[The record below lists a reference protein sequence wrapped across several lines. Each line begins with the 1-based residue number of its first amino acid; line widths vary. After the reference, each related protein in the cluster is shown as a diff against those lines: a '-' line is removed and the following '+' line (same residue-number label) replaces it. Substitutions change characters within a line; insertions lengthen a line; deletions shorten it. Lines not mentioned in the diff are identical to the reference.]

1 MGEEENVRFSG
12 IISSRG
18 DIMFDQIEIEGK
30 LVDVYFDIENFKL
43 KVDRYDWTVFNV
55 YINKE
60 IVVLKRFILF
70 IKYCGKCNNYSTEF
84 DVLFYINTDYTK
96 FTPLDLSDVIIT
108 SNEISYLLYSNEKKT
123 NTYNIQLDNCE
134 FCVNLNRNNKMQMW
148 YYYDIRTCGNVE
160 IKIVKCDD
168 WTTYGKIINA
178 VINALFVSLLCRRNN
193 NFEILISN
201 KNRKNIG
208 KIVFPKI
215 KSNSK
220 SGIKVSNIDILKK
233 DIKKIIIE
241 LIKTPNLSQFFIPEY
256 SNYHTQLEF
265 YKIYACFEYEYNLIN
280 KDKLYNNGQKREIK
294 KTCKMKKQIKEVLKK
309 NKVSIT
315 EHYLSSLANYNPM
328 EGHKQK
334 LRNGIEYTKKFMSKR
349 YCYINFFKNEQ
360 EFIDYIYQTR
370 IQIIHQP
377 DDNIEIENA
386 NYLDVFNE
394 IIYSLFLK
402 RCGISNKRIEEI
414 TTEIF
419 IPYI

>member
-1 MGEEENVRFSG
+1 
-12 IISSRG
+12 
-18 DIMFDQIEIEGK
+18 MFDQIEVEGK
-30 LVDVYFDIENFKL
+30 LVNVYFDIENFKL
-43 KVDRYDWTVFNV
+43 KVDRYDWTVLNV
-55 YINKE
+55 CINRE
-60 IVVLKRFILF
+60 VVVLKRFILF
-70 IKYCGKCNNYSTEF
+70 TKYCGECNNYSTEF

-96 FTPLDLSDVIIT
+96 FTPLDLSDVIIA
-108 SNEISYLLYSNEKKT
+108 SNEISYLLYSNKEKT
-123 NTYNIQLDNCE
+123 NAYNIQLDNCE
-134 FCVNLNRNNKMQMW
+134 FDVKLNRSNKMQKW
-148 YYYDIRTCGNVE
+148 YYYDIRSCGNVE

-168 WTTYGKIINA
+168 WITYGKIINA
-178 VINALFVSLLCRRNN
+178 VINSLFVSLLCRRNN

-215 KSNSK
+215 KSNSN
-220 SGIKVSNIDILKK
+220 SGIKISNIDILKK
-233 DIKKIIIE
+233 DIKKIIIG
-241 LIKTPNLSQFFIPEY
+241 LMKTPSLSQYFIPEY

-265 YKIYACFEYEYNLIN
+265 YKIYACFEYEYNLID
-280 KDKLYNNGQKREIK
+280 KDELYNKQQKKEIK
-294 KTCKMKKQIKEVLKK
+294 KTIIMKKQIKEILKK
-309 NKVSIT
+309 NKISIT
-315 EHYLSSLANYNPM
+315 EHYLNSLANYNPM

-349 YCYINFFKNEQ
+349 YCDINFFKNEQ

-419 IPYI
+419 IPYV